1 MVLLN
6 ILFVK
11 PSKSPNQICV
21 NTHTIRTILFLS
33 PFGTLLCKH
42 CLSLFK
48 VIEQRLV
55 SSPLPL
61 QMRNL
66 TIENGYVTFTVE
78 NEFEAS
84 LTLTGDGP
92 TVPWRLLKLR
102 ILVQDK
108 ETGEGKAL
116 VHTMQVLY
124 LPQLCRIVKHKSV
137 FK

>member
-1 MVLLN
+1 M
-6 ILFVK
+6 
-11 PSKSPNQICV
+11 
-21 NTHTIRTILFLS
+21 
-33 PFGTLLCKH
+33 
-42 CLSLFK
+42 
-48 VIEQRLV
+48 V

-66 TIENGYVTFTVE
+66 TIENGYVTFTVD

-92 TVPWRLLKLR
+92 AVPWRLLKLR

-116 VHTMQVLY
+116 VHNMQVLY
-124 LPQLCRIVKHKSV
+124 LPQLCLTPK
-137 FK
+137 FL

>member
-1 MVLLN
+1 MSF
-6 ILFVK
+6 IL
-11 PSKSPNQICV
+11 PS
-21 NTHTIRTILFLS
+21 
-33 PFGTLLCKH
+33 
-42 CLSLFK
+42 SLVVFQ

-66 TIENGYVTFTVE
+66 TIENGYVTFNVD

-102 ILVQDK
+102 IIVQDK

-116 VHTMQVLY
+116 VHNMQVKAIK
-124 LPQLCRIVKHKSV
+124 RK
-137 FK
+137 